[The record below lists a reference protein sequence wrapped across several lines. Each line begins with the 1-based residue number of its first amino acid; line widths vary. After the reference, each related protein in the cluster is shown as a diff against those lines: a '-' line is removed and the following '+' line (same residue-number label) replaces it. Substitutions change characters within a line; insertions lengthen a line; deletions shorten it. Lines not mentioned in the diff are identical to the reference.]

1 MTVIQ
6 VTAIQVAAAVAI
18 DQYMYELIKGMSM
31 YRFYTIIEVASW
43 TISTGARECLGGD
56 AARIPEQGNRRHDRF
71 ATHTFCV
78 STYLSNEVAEFVEGR
93 SRRII

>member
-1 MTVIQ
+1 M
-6 VTAIQVAAAVAI
+6 TAIQVAAAVAI

-78 STYLSNEVAEFVEGR
+78 STYLSNEDAEFVEGR